1 MGLVLEYDETTGFAT
16 VEQRNNMKIG
26 QEIEV
31 FQPKLAG
38 YRQVLSEM
46 YNDEGEPI
54 DVAPHP
60 QQIVK
65 IRMAQPVEPYAI
77 LRRDI

>member
-1 MGLVLEYDETTGFAT
+1 MIDYDEKTGFAT

-26 QEIEV
+26 QEVEL
-31 FQPKLAG
+31 FQPKLSG
-38 YRQVLSEM
+38 FRMKLTEM
-46 YNDEGEPI
+46 YDDEGIAI

-65 IRMAQPVEPYAI
+65 IKMAKPVEPYAI